1 MYTRNIIIKNL
12 DDAKSI
18 VNIANK
24 YKNLNIKISK
34 DDYSIDAHSII
45 GVISMGVL
53 NSEFSGAI
61 SLDVDGDV
69 PEDFKKDIENY
80 VVNESLW

>member
-61 SLDVDGDV
+61 SLMLT
-69 PEDFKKDIENY
+69 EMFLRTSKKI
-80 VVNESLW
+80 LKITL